1 MKFLFTSIFICYSI
15 ATLGQSAAEQAV
27 MNAEKQRFEAQVKKD
42 IVALETLLS
51 DDLVYNHSNGN
62 SDGKVSYIQSIKEG
76 KSQYDEI
83 KSEEM
88 KVRIYGKTAVINGVC
103 AIKMPTNPNLRLR
116 YTDVYVKRKGQWQL
130 VAWQSFRM
138 P

>member
-1 MKFLFTSIFICYSI
+1 MKSLFAILFVCHSAAVF
-15 ATLGQSAAEQAV
+15 GQSAAEQAV
-27 MNAEKQRFEAQVKKD
+27 MNVEKQRFEAQIKKD
-42 IVALETLLS
+42 FVVLEMLLS

-62 SDGKVSYIQSIKEG
+62 TDSKITYIQSIKDG

-83 KSEEM
+83 KLEEI

-103 AIKMPTNPNLRLR
+103 AIKTPTNSNLRIR

-130 VAWQSFRM
+130 VAWQSFKM